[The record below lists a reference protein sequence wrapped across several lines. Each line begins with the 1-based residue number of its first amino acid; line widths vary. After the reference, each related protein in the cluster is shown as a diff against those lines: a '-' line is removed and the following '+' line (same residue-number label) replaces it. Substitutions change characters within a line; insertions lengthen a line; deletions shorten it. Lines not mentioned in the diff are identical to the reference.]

1 MNQPA
6 FIFFLVMF
14 SLSFFNIPFSMST
27 EKNHSDIFLK
37 VEIINKDGNL
47 GIFAEYQ
54 KAQEA
59 LWKDYQK
66 IRDEFINGYL
76 AKKLKRTYE
85 EFKGIE
91 KSLRD
96 KYIER
101 RRELLE
107 KYFRESAI
115 SNQQSAISNQ

>member
-1 MNQPA
+1 MNQSA
-6 FIFFLVMF
+6 FIVFLVMF
-14 SLSFFNIPFSMST
+14 SLSLFNTRFSIST
-27 EKNHSDIFLK
+27 EKNHSDVFLK
-37 VEIINKDGNL
+37 EELMNKDGNL
-47 GIFAEYQ
+47 DIFAEYQ
-54 KAQEA
+54 KAREA

-66 IRDEFINGYL
+66 IRDEFIKGYL
-76 AKKLKRTYE
+76 AKKLEITYE

-101 RRELLE
+101 RRKLLE

-115 SNQQSAISNQ
+115 SNQQSAIRNQ